1 MTDLSG
7 NRTGIH
13 ASPGLAEEMKQSAR
27 LTEVTGAQSLRKDF
41 IREGIIRFGGPLGSL
56 PEPVDGERLARFS
69 VRSEETDSAAR
80 KRHDQRLQ
88 LLVNKLGQ
96 RLAFERAGARL
107 YDALIAKCEAVADEE
122 TLSVVS
128 LELLRQFR
136 EEEVD
141 HFGLLT
147 AVVEKLGL
155 DPTAVTPDADAAG
168 MAALGLTKVLS
179 EPRTTVLQCL
189 EAVQT
194 AELTDNVAWG
204 LLRELCLE
212 LELTEIAD
220 EFGRALAQEEI
231 HAEMISEWIYELT
244 LKRKMH
250 STR

>member
-1 MTDLSG
+1 
-7 NRTGIH
+7 
-13 ASPGLAEEMKQSAR
+13 
-27 LTEVTGAQSLRKDF
+27 
-41 IREGIIRFGGPLGSL
+41 
-56 PEPVDGERLARFS
+56 
-69 VRSEETDSAAR
+69 
-80 KRHDQRLQ
+80 
-88 LLVNKLGQ
+88 
-96 RLAFERAGARL
+96 
-107 YDALIAKCEAVADEE
+107 
-122 TLSVVS
+122 
-128 LELLRQFR
+128 
-136 EEEVD
+136 
-141 HFGLLT
+141 
-147 AVVEKLGL
+147 
-155 DPTAVTPDADAAG
+155 